1 MLTIIDSFI
10 LNKDIASWFE
20 TIDDEYQDYY
30 NPSFDIRIKFELEG
44 DDFMLSVFRA
54 NEIAVSIFKFSSYSK
69 KTNDE
74 ILDHVLKR
82 VWELIND
89 PRNK

>member
-10 LNKDIASWFE
+10 LNKDISSWFE

-30 NPSFDIRIKFELEG
+30 NPVFDIRIKFELEG
-44 DDFMLSVFRA
+44 DDFMLSIFRA
-54 NEIAVSIFKFSSYSK
+54 NEIAVSVFTFESYSK
-69 KTNDE
+69 KTDDE

-89 PRNK
+89 PRHK